1 MFEDNAISNDS
12 ECIYSPFFSW
22 CAFNDGGVAA
32 VAAIVIAIDG

>member
-22 CAFNDGGVAA
+22 RAFNDDG